1 MAEDKR
7 YVFVCMNVDCRVR
20 GATKVM
26 DRLQERL
33 SGNGLENVDLRPYM
47 CFGGCHDGPNVVIYP
62 DKVWYGGVQEADADK
77 IVDQHLKKGET
88 LTPLTGKVPK
98 DLEEIIF
105 QLLDSGIF

>member
-1 MAEDKR
+1 
-7 YVFVCMNVDCRVR
+7 
-20 GATKVM
+20 
-26 DRLQERL
+26 
-33 SGNGLENVDLRPYM
+33 
-47 CFGGCHDGPNVVIYP
+47 VVIYP